1 MHYNVKH
8 QTPNTKHQTCP
19 TYNLTLVKLSTHGLL
34 SHYNLF
40 FQQIR
45 QAFSKF
51 LNLACLSRP
60 MVLVLTMVV
69 LQSISFSNYA
79 LTTTTTNIIQG
90 SAPYLTFDGGRTRVT
105 NTEALLWISL
115 SDGRTFTPTTNNS
128 RNHPIILP
136 VAGQSFKDIG
146 MLVPTNTYTNS
157 IELSSLIGKPYNY
170 WGDDDGD
177 GQGVYYGVT
186 VTGNLKLTIVDK
198 DDNRV
203 ARNEVLTICKAPYK
217 LTLSSDSGRLKTLY
231 GVPNESRFS
240 ASNATYYINPKAAPV
255 ICFARPDLWGIGSNL
270 SDAIYQGRN
279 GFLPQSVTPSS
290 YGLNFPTTG
299 ANNLYFD
306 LDIGGSN
313 QALSWATVSHGG
325 ITATMTDSTNTS
337 VKVTLTGP
345 AVTDPNQWYSDN
357 PSRIARP
364 SLPQVFELVGR
375 DSRGNAVV
383 KYGFELKQWFVNSG
397 NNEKNH
403 SSVESWCNN
412 IGYHLPNIRDLTNGS
427 CRGLNS
433 EDACNGVVE
442 ATPSSPDPWFRRH
455 IGGGLFS
462 EWGMVEDYV
471 GANFPGLGS
480 GAGGTWTFKYWTQDI
495 VISTQRFFYVNT
507 RYGSF
512 SPDTWNYST
521 RGGGLCVYP

>member
-1 MHYNVKH
+1 
-8 QTPNTKHQTCP
+8 
-19 TYNLTLVKLSTHGLL
+19 
-34 SHYNLF
+34 
-40 FQQIR
+40 
-45 QAFSKF
+45 
-51 LNLACLSRP
+51 
-60 MVLVLTMVV
+60 MVLVLAMVV

-105 NTEALLWISL
+105 NTEALLGISL
-115 SDGRTFTPTTNNS
+115 SDGRTFTPTTNDS
-128 RNHPIILP
+128 INHPIELP

-146 MLVPTNTYTNS
+146 MLVPTDTHSNS

-217 LTLSSDSGRLKTLY
+217 LTLSSDSGTLKTPY
-231 GVPNESRFS
+231 GVPNKSRFS
-240 ASNATYYINPKAAPV
+240 ASKATYYINPKAAPV
-255 ICFARPDLWGIGSNL
+255 VCFARPGAYYSGKGL
-270 SDAIYQGRN
+270 SAAVWDPLK
-279 GFLPQSVTPSS
+279 GFLPQSFTPSS

-299 ANNLYFD
+299 AHNLYFD
-306 LDIGGSN
+306 VHIGGSN

-412 IGYHLPNIRDLTNGS
+412 IGYRLPNIRDLTNGS
-427 CRGLNS
+427 CRENLDKEF
-433 EDACNGVVE
+433 EDGYCNGVVD
-442 ATPSSPDPWFRRH
+442 ATPSSPDSWFRRH

-462 EWGMVEDYV
+462 EWGMVEDYF

-512 SPDTWNYST
+512 SPDTWDYST